1 MFKLLKSGFS
11 TIKNNIG
18 FLVGFLLFF
27 LIFVVGSFV
36 VKNSIYK
43 ISEERLSARFLTET
57 STMLRATQ
65 DKIEKY
71 DLLLKSA
78 RSLFYSSKEITRA
91 EWEAYGSSLDISANY
106 PSLTEIAYVRRVLPL
121 EKNEFID
128 NVRLDKSIN
137 PKAYPDFDI
146 TPKGDSDE
154 YYIVDYLYPL
164 NGNEEAFGF
173 NVFSDSAR
181 RMAIELARDTGLTAI
196 TEPIMF
202 IQEKGGEKGFLMLL
216 PVYKNDKV
224 DSLEGRRDD
233 IQGFILAAVGA
244 SDLFSQIVL
253 SIPLT
258 SLSGLSVTDVT
269 DNSAVL
275 LPYIDVLGR
284 STNDTGENIPT
295 VQTSRISIGS
305 RTWRINFRSD
315 TKPQIDNLGL
325 ITPYALSILGFVISL
340 LIALVLL
347 NSARLKSKA
356 EKLAKDLT
364 KDLEKFKLAV
374 ENSSDHIVITDAEGN
389 IVYANK
395 SVERITGFLISE
407 VMGKKAGSKSLWGGQ
422 MDSEVYKKFWHQIK
436 VEKKSFSGEFNN
448 HRKNG
453 EQYVVE
459 ANISPI
465 LDQNN
470 EVIFFV
476 GIERD
481 ITKAK
486 EIDKMKDEFVS
497 VASHELRTPM
507 TAIKGLVSMIL
518 EGDYGEVGNKLLQPL
533 GDIALSTNR
542 LIHLVNDM
550 LNLSRIESGRL
561 KFTLKEFD
569 PTVLIGGVVES
580 LNPIAKQKGIILKVG
595 TVSKAKILGDED
607 KISQVLNNLIG
618 NSLKFTD
625 KGSIVVD
632 TETNENFLKIFV
644 KDTGVGIVKEDVE
657 KIFGKFEQISSIQK
671 GRPQGTGLGLYISK
685 QIANKLGGDVWL
697 EKSELGK
704 GSVFGF
710 SLPLMQSKIA
720 EKIKAEIAKEEK
732 NNPNQKEMS

>member
-1 MFKLLKSGFS
+1 MFVAGSIILKD
-11 TIKNNIG
+11 
-18 FLVGFLLFF
+18 
-27 LIFVVGSFV
+27 LI
-36 VKNSIYK
+36 YE
-43 ISEERLSARFLTET
+43 ISEDRLSARFLTET

-71 DLLLKSA
+71 NLLLKSA
-78 RSLFYSSKEITRA
+78 RSFFYSSNEITRA
-91 EWEAYGSSLDISANY
+91 EWEAYGNSLDIATNY
-106 PSLTEIAYVRRVLPL
+106 PSLTAITYIRRISPT
-121 EKNEFID
+121 EKSKFVNE
-128 NVRLDKSIN
+128 VRLDKSVISEG
-137 PKAYPDFDI
+137 YPDFNI
-146 TPKGDSDE
+146 TPKEDSNE
-154 YYIVDYLYPL
+154 YYIADYLYPMK
-164 NGNEEAFGF
+164 GNEEAFGF
-173 NVFSDSAR
+173 NIFSDAAR
-181 RMAIELARDTGLTAI
+181 RKAIELARDTDSIAI
-196 TEPIMF
+196 TEPVIF
-202 IQEKGGEKGFLMLL
+202 VQEKGGEKGFLMLL
-216 PVYKNDKV
+216 PVYKDDKIGN
-224 DSLEGRRDD
+224 LEERRDS
-233 IQGFILAAVGA
+233 IQGFVLAAVRA

-258 SLSGLSVTDVT
+258 SLSGLSVADMTDDPV
-269 DNSAVL
+269 AL
-275 LPYIDVLGR
+275 LSYMDVLGNR
-284 STNDTGENIPT
+284 IDNMGDSIPII
-295 VQTSRISIGS
+295 QTSRIGVGS
-305 RTWRINFRSD
+305 RTWQIDFRSD
-315 TKPQIDNLGL
+315 TKPQIDDFGL
-325 ITPYALSILGFVISL
+325 LAPYILSVLGFIISL
-340 LIALVLL
+340 LITLVLL
-347 NSARLKSKA
+347 NSARLKSRA
-356 EKLAKDLT
+356 EKLARDLT
-364 KDLEKFKLAV
+364 RDLEKFKLAV

-395 SVERITGFLISE
+395 SVERITGFSISE
-407 VMGKKAGSKSLWGGQ
+407 VLGKKAGSKTLWGGQ
-422 MDSEVYKKFWHQIK
+422 METEVYKKFWHQIK
-436 VEKKSFSGEFNN
+436 VEKKSFLGEFNN

-453 EQYVVE
+453 EQYIVE
-459 ANISPI
+459 ANVSPI

-518 EGDYGEVGNKLLQPL
+518 EGDYGEVSQKLLQPL
-533 GDIALSTNR
+533 GDIALSTDR

-569 PTVLIGGVVES
+569 PTEIISRAVES
-580 LNPIAKQKGIILKVG
+580 LNPIAKQKGIDLHVG
-595 TVSKAKILGDED
+595 EVSKVKVLGDED

-625 KGSIVVD
+625 KGSIVVN
-632 TETNENFLKIFV
+632 TESDNNFLKIFV
-644 KDTGVGIVKEDVE
+644 KDTGVGIAKEDAE

-704 GSVFGF
+704 GSTFGF
-710 SLPLMQSKIA
+710 SLPLIKSETA
-720 EKIKAEIAKEEK
+720 EKVKIEIAKEEK
-732 NNPNQKEMS
+732 KNPNQKEMS